1 MTRISPRQPLI
12 VFAVTASLGPI
23 ALGLASLWIL
33 NQTPAVPQPT
43 TAPAP
48 ASEAPTGPEPRRYLP
63 LSLPVTVS
71 LPEGGGTLS
80 IGLGVALREAGSL
93 ELMARLADRQQEA
106 QAELADVM
114 LRAAESLPADTRLA
128 ALRDS
133 LPETLQEAMNA
144 RLIAMGEEPAILEVL
159 ILDWAHAP

>member
-43 TAPAP
+43 AAPAP
-48 ASEAPTGPEPRRYLP
+48 ASEAATGPEPRRYLP

-114 LRAAESLPADTRLA
+114 LRAAENLPADTRLA
-128 ALRDS
+128 VLRSS
-133 LPETLQEAMNA
+133 LPETLKEAMNA